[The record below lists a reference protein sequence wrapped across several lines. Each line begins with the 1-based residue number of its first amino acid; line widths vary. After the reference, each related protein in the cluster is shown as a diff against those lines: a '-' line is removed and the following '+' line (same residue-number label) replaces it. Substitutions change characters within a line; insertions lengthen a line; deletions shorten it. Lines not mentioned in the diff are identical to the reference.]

1 VKKSVKT
8 ESDIITLLIGL
19 TIHLNILAKKN
30 TNSVKKIKHLLFLR
44 DVFIIALSAYGGPNM
59 HIALY
64 QKRLVEAKG
73 YLTNDELLEYYS
85 LCQMLPGPSSTQTLM
100 SIGYQFGGRL
110 LAFLTLLVWVLPAFI
125 LLTAS
130 AIFIGAFQEYAL
142 QYLRF
147 VQPVAVAF
155 VMVAGINMI
164 KKSIHNRQGYLLA
177 GMAFIVTALL
187 RHPLDTIVN
196 MKTPWMFPIVLVLG
210 GLFSFFDFKGKVEP
224 YEPIQIKFPWRSLIA
239 FVLVFILAGVIG
251 KLSSNRLVILFEN
264 CYRFGT
270 LVFGGGNVL
279 IPMMLE
285 QFVNHSHYMTAE
297 QFLNGVGLVQ
307 AIPGPIF
314 SIASYT
320 GATAM
325 QGFGIVNQITGSF
338 VSTLGIFLPGALLI
352 FFVFPIWKR
361 IKSHPIVVKAL
372 PGVIAASCGL
382 VLAAAYLMFLPVGLN
397 WVQEDSFYYTNLQAM
412 NTVNY
417 TKIMTIIL
425 TGIML
430 LKTKIQAPW
439 YILVSIVLGVIIP

>member
-1 VKKSVKT
+1 M
-8 ESDIITLLIGL
+8 
-19 TIHLNILAKKN
+19 NILAKKN
-30 TNSVKKIKHLLFLR
+30 RNSVKKIKHLLFLR

-64 QKRLVEAKG
+64 QKRLVESKS

-100 SIGYQFGGRL
+100 SIGYQFGGRV

-130 AIFIGAFQEYAL
+130 AIFIGEFQEQAL
-142 QYLRF
+142 QYLHF

-155 VMVAGINMI
+155 VMVAGIKMI

-177 GMAFIVTALL
+177 GMAFLVTALL
-187 RHPLDTIVN
+187 RHPLDTVVN

-224 YEPIQIKFPWRSLIA
+224 YDPIQIKFPWRSLIA
-239 FVLVFILAGVIG
+239 FVLIFILAGVAG

-285 QFVNHSHYMTAE
+285 QFVNHAHYMTAE
-297 QFLNGVGLVQ
+297 QFLNGVGLAQ

-325 QGFGIVNQITGSF
+325 QGFGVMNQVAGSF
-338 VSTLGIFLPGALLI
+338 VSTIGIFLPGALLI

-361 IKSHPIVVKAL
+361 IKSHPIIVKAL
-372 PGVIAASCGL
+372 PGVVATSCGL

-397 WVQEDSFYYTNLQAM
+397 WVEEGSFYYTNLKEID
-412 NTVNY
+412 TVNY
-417 TKIMTIIL
+417 TKVSTIIF
-425 TGIML
+425 TSAL
-430 LKTKIQAPW
+430 LLNTKIKSPW
-439 YILVSIVLGVIIP
+439 YIVVAILCGVLLP

>member
-1 VKKSVKT
+1 
-8 ESDIITLLIGL
+8 
-19 TIHLNILAKKN
+19 LNILAKKN
-30 TNSVKKIKHLLFLR
+30 RNSVKKIKHLLFLR

-64 QKRLVEAKG
+64 QKRLVESKS

-100 SIGYQFGGRL
+100 SIGYQFGGRV

-130 AIFIGAFQEYAL
+130 AIFIGEFQEQAL
-142 QYLRF
+142 QYLHF

-155 VMVAGINMI
+155 VMVAGIKMI

-177 GMAFIVTALL
+177 GMAFLVTALL
-187 RHPLDTIVN
+187 RHPLDTVVN

-224 YEPIQIKFPWRSLIA
+224 YDPIQIKFPWRSLIA
-239 FVLVFILAGVIG
+239 FVLIFILAGVAG

-285 QFVNHSHYMTAE
+285 QFVNHAHYMTAE
-297 QFLNGVGLVQ
+297 QFLNGVGLAQ

-325 QGFGIVNQITGSF
+325 QGYGVMNQVAGSF

-372 PGVIAASCGL
+372 PGVVATSCGL

-397 WVQEDSFYYTNLQAM
+397 WIEEGSFYYTNLKEIDA
-412 NTVNY
+412 VNY
-417 TKIMTIIL
+417 IEVSTIIFTSL
-425 TGIML
+425 ML
-430 LKTKIQAPW
+430 LKTKIKSPW
-439 YILVSIVLGVIIP
+439 YILVAILCGVLLP

>member
-1 VKKSVKT
+1 M
-8 ESDIITLLIGL
+8 
-19 TIHLNILAKKN
+19 NILAKKN

-110 LAFLTLLVWVLPAFI
+110 LAFVTLLVWVLPAFI

-210 GLFSFFDFKGKVEP
+210 GLFSFFDFKGKAEP

-239 FVLVFILAGVIG
+239 FVLVFILAGVTG
-251 KLSSNRLVILFEN
+251 KFSDNNRLVILFEN

-285 QFVNHSHYMTAE
+285 QFVNHSHYLTAE

-320 GATAM
+320 GATAT
-325 QGFGIVNQITGSF
+325 QEYGIVNQIAGSF

-361 IKSHPIVVKAL
+361 IKSHPVVVKAL

-382 VLAAAYLMFLPVGLN
+382 VLAAAYL
-397 WVQEDSFYYTNLQAM
+397 
-412 NTVNY
+412 
-417 TKIMTIIL
+417 
-425 TGIML
+425 
-430 LKTKIQAPW
+430 
-439 YILVSIVLGVIIP
+439 